1 MDTKHTNSTEADP
14 HGLDQH
20 APGAKLDAGKVR
32 PWLMISGFSRALQ
45 AVAVVTTKGA
55 EKYTP
60 DGWMHVPNGK
70 ERYMDAMGR
79 HALALG
85 SGETFDKDTGAH
97 HKAQMIWNL
106 LASLELEL
114 REAEAWELSV
124 LRAVPQKPAP
134 SKVQWT
140 TPPGPSPWN
149 RPVGWYST
157 CDVTFQ
163 EFV

>member
-1 MDTKHTNSTEADP
+1 
-14 HGLDQH
+14 
-20 APGAKLDAGKVR
+20 
-32 PWLMISGFSRALQ
+32 MISGFSRALQ

-70 ERYMDAMGR
+70 ERYMDAFGR

-85 SGETFDKDTGAH
+85 SGEKFDPETGCH
-97 HKAQMIWNL
+97 HLSQVIWNA

-124 LRAVPQKPAP
+124 LNTQALTAAWGGIHIAPCAGREAV
-134 SKVQWT
+134 
-140 TPPGPSPWN
+140 
-149 RPVGWYST
+149 
-157 CDVTFQ
+157 
-163 EFV
+163 

>member
-70 ERYMDAMGR
+70 ERYMDAFAR

-85 SGETFDKDTGAH
+85 SGEKFDPETGCH
-97 HKAQMIWNL
+97 HLSQVIWNA

-114 REAEAWELSV
+114 REAEAWELSA
-124 LRAVPQKPAP
+124 LNTQALTAAWGGIHIAPCAGREAV
-134 SKVQWT
+134 
-140 TPPGPSPWN
+140 
-149 RPVGWYST
+149 
-157 CDVTFQ
+157 
-163 EFV
+163 

>member
-1 MDTKHTNSTEADP
+1 MDTKQSNATEADP

-60 DGWMHVPNGK
+60 DGWAQVENGQ
-70 ERYMDAMGR
+70 ERYLEAMGR
-79 HALALG
+79 HMLALG
-85 SGETFDKDTGAH
+85 TGEKYDAETGCMH
-97 HKAQMIWNL
+97 LSQVIWNA

-114 REAEAWELSV
+114 RKAEAFASV
-124 LRAVPQKPAP
+124 PLPHLPPEIFYPQQDSFEVWKKQVRPA
-134 SKVQWT
+134 WC
-140 TPPGPSPWN
+140 
-149 RPVGWYST
+149 ST
-157 CDVTFQ
+157 ADVAGQDT
-163 EFV
+163 V